1 MESYSLHRNVGLND
15 SRKVLCHMNTNTIL
29 HGKRVATLT
38 LGCKVNQYETEG
50 MRELLEAAGC
60 QFVAFE
66 EEADIY
72 LVNTCSVT
80 NIAERKSRQ
89 MLHKAKKRNPEAIV
103 VAAGCYVQTVPQEV
117 IDDLAVDLVI
127 GNNHK
132 KEIVEILDNYYKS
145 EDRACECWNPTEEHT
160 EYENMRVTHRTE
172 RVRAYVKI
180 QDGCNQFCSYC
191 IIPYVRG
198 RIRSRQIP
206 DVVTEVETLAEEGC
220 KEIVLTGIHISS
232 YGKDWDEASLHS
244 SDLDGT
250 QLIALIDRLCRIE
263 GIARIRL
270 GSLEPRIMTTSFME
284 ALASY
289 PKVCPHFHLSL
300 QSACNE
306 TLRRMN
312 RKYTIEEYKECC
324 DRLRQVY
331 DRPAITTD
339 VIVGFPGETEEEFT
353 ETVKNLEALQLYEI
367 HVFKYSSRRGTVAEK
382 LDGQVSPEEKNRRSD
397 ILLALTARQKQAF
410 EESFVG
416 EEVEVLIE
424 EENESDNPSE
434 EKGLSYVGHTERY
447 IRIEIPERTFEP
459 GDWVNCIVKV
469 KYYSG

>member
-1 MESYSLHRNVGLND
+1 
-15 SRKVLCHMNTNTIL
+15 MNTDHIL
-29 HGKRVATLT
+29 YGKRVATLT

-66 EEADIY
+66 EKADIY

-89 MLHKAKKRNPEAIV
+89 MLHKAKKLNPEAIV

-117 IDDLAVDLVI
+117 IEDLAVDLVI

-132 KEIVEILDNYYKS
+132 KEVAEILGNYYMS
-145 EDRACECWNPTEEHT
+145 ENKAYKCWNPTEEHT
-160 EYENMRVTHRTE
+160 EYENMQVTHMTE
-172 RVRAYVKI
+172 RVRTYVKI

-206 DVVTEVETLAEEGC
+206 DIVTEVETLAKEGC

-232 YGKDWDEASLHS
+232 YGKDWNEASLRTS
-244 SDLDGT
+244 ELDGT
-250 QLIALIDRLCRIE
+250 PLLALIDRLCRIE

-270 GSLEPRIMTTSFME
+270 GSLEPRIMTASFIE
-284 ALASY
+284 ALSSY
-289 PKVCPHFHLSL
+289 VKVCPHFHLSL

-324 DRLRQVY
+324 DNLRQVY

-339 VIVGFPGETEEEFT
+339 VIVGFPGETEEEFA

-382 LDGQVSPEEKNRRSD
+382 LQGQVSSEEKSRRSD
-397 ILLALTARQKQAF
+397 ILLALTAKQKRAF
-410 EESFVG
+410 EESFAG
-416 EEVEVLIE
+416 EEVEVLVE
-424 EENESDNPSE
+424 ERKAGDV
-434 EKGLSYVGHTERY
+434 YVGHTERY
-447 IRIEIPERTFEP
+447 VKAVIHHESECLNRIVRVVF
-459 GDWVNCIVKV
+459 
-469 KYYSG
+469 